1 MSPSTATTAAEDA
14 TIGPTT
20 TELARV
26 RRYEAAGFRAWPAAS
41 VHYDGTW
48 LVRLTAGHP
57 AKRLNSVNPLDPGD
71 LTGLV
76 ERIGR
81 AARRFEAYGRPL
93 TFRMSPLS
101 GDRLAAHFDQQG
113 WSRFDES
120 LVMDMALDEAA
131 VAGAI
136 DQIPLQDIGRF
147 VGASI
152 AAHGAPAS
160 LRPGL
165 SEIIGAIKPE
175 AGLFVAEDEGRP
187 VTTLICV
194 QDGDL
199 AGLFEIATAAEARGH
214 GHARRTILSALRWAR
229 LRGAR
234 RAWLQVG
241 ADNLPAVRLYGAL
254 GFGEVYRYHYRRPG
268 GG

>member
-1 MSPSTATTAAEDA
+1 M
-14 TIGPTT
+14 
-20 TELARV
+20 ARV

-71 LTGLV
+71 LNGLV

-101 GDRLAAHFDQQG
+101 GERLAAHFDQHG
-113 WSRFDES
+113 WSLFDES

-131 VAGAI
+131 TADAI
-136 DQIPLQDIGRF
+136 DQIPMRDVARF
-147 VGASI
+147 VTALL
-152 AAHGAPAS
+152 AAHGSPAS

-165 SEIIGAIKPE
+165 SEIIGAIRAE
-175 AGLFVAEDEGRP
+175 AGLFVAEEEGRA
-187 VTTLICV
+187 VSTLICV
-194 QDGDL
+194 HDGDL
-199 AGLFEIATAAEARGH
+199 AGLFEVATATEARGR
-214 GHARRTILSALRWAR
+214 GHARNTILSALKWAR
-229 LRGAR
+229 LKGAR
-234 RAWLQVG
+234 RAWLQVEAANAG
-241 ADNLPAVRLYGAL
+241 AVRLYSDL
-254 GFGEVYRYHYRRPG
+254 GFAEAYRYHYRRPG
-268 GG
+268 GA

>member
-1 MSPSTATTAAEDA
+1 M
-14 TIGPTT
+14 
-20 TELARV
+20 

-48 LVRLTAGHP
+48 VIRLTAGHP

-101 GDRLAAHFDQQG
+101 GERLAAHFDQAG

-120 LVMDMALDEAA
+120 LVMDAALDEAA
-131 VAGAI
+131 GAGAI
-136 DQIPLQDIGRF
+136 DQIPVRDVARF
-147 VGASI
+147 VTASI
-152 AAHGAPAS
+152 AVHGSPAS

-175 AGLFVAEDEGRP
+175 AGLFVTEADGRP
-187 VTTLICV
+187 VTTLLCV
-194 QDGDL
+194 HDGDL
-199 AGLFEIATAAEARGH
+199 AGVFEVATAPEAQGR
-214 GHARRTILSALRWAR
+214 GHARRTLLSALRWAR
-229 LRGAR
+229 LKGAR
-234 RAWLQVG
+234 RAWLQVE
-241 ADNLPAVRLYGAL
+241 AANAPAVGLYRDL
-254 GFGEVYRYHYRRPG
+254 GFGEIYRYHYRRPG
-268 GG
+268 AA